1 MIRTSRTSIERNRKP
16 SENVQLR
23 SKYLVTEIFYN
34 TLNLLK
40 LKGPFLRNKNI
51 KKDIISTLD
60 F

>member
-1 MIRTSRTSIERNRKP
+1 MIRTLRTSIKRNRKP

-40 LKGPFLRNKNI
+40 LKGPSLRNKNI